1 MRIGVCDLSLF
12 YVLVATRNIRPT
24 SHVFPKPLALSED
37 PNLSRRSS
45 ARNPLLCLRRQRLD
59 DPWQREFDTDI
70 FVPVYT
76 VDRIRI
82 RRGISR
88 RGIRRILRRAPKP
101 TQRPRR
107 IF

>member
-59 DPWQREFDTDI
+59 DPWQREVDTNI
-70 FVPVYT
+70 FVPVFA
-76 VDRIRI
+76 VDGI
-82 RRGISR
+82 RRGIAR
-88 RGIRRILRRAPKP
+88 RGIRSILRRAPKS
-101 TQRPRR
+101 TQRPR
-107 IF
+107 